1 MDGCRLLTVGFLDC
15 SSCLLQDKKHADML
29 KKQHHTN
36 IGSVRM
42 EAKPCVPP
50 RSPSLV
56 SLIPDARAVTHRL
69 RQPQMCLVLTLSDP
83 LRSMLAGM
91 SWTRIS
97 A

>member
-1 MDGCRLLTVGFLDC
+1 
-15 SSCLLQDKKHADML
+15 ML

-69 RQPQMCLVLTLSDP
+69 RQPQMCLVLTLSDLTLSDP
-83 LRSMLAGM
+83 LRCMLAGM
-91 SWTRIS
+91 SWIRIS